1 MRLDQNS
8 LLSEYYLGTEC
19 CSLRE
24 ARRVSTSPTILSI
37 DRARKTNRT
46 LPILLGA
53 LIKIGLSVGIVFSAV
68 EARGQYRPL
77 AVQPPTQIFPWGSTN
92 ALIPFA
98 VTNTQNMG
106 LTVYQ
111 GNNGNQAQFPYAMS
125 FSSFADINTAFQQLL
140 VFAAN
145 LALTNPAVN
154 KNDPIFVIGNA
165 VNLNYPPGFVESTGF
180 VGVTF
185 VVGTPVPDNVSFSY
199 VEQNGTWVLPDL
211 SGIVPVLPQ
220 QMTFYVPGLEW
231 ARIEVYNSTNMITP
245 FLVVDSRNPSSSS
258 GTNGIDLPSQS
269 ITIATAYLASGTN
282 GPYQLKVSFLT
293 SGSGF
298 QIVDGNGLEIAE
310 TPLVL
315 AVTKSNGSVNLSVT
329 GGDVGRNFEIEK
341 SPDLQTW
348 TPITGAYTVGTNAG
362 WSITFQDTMSNLFGF
377 YRAATTN
384 AVPQ

>member
-1 MRLDQNS
+1 
-8 LLSEYYLGTEC
+8 
-19 CSLRE
+19 
-24 ARRVSTSPTILSI
+24 
-37 DRARKTNRT
+37 
-46 LPILLGA
+46 
-53 LIKIGLSVGIVFSAV
+53 
-68 EARGQYRPL
+68 
-77 AVQPPTQIFPWGSTN
+77 
-92 ALIPFA
+92 
-98 VTNTQNMG
+98 
-106 LTVYQ
+106 
-111 GNNGNQAQFPYAMS
+111 
-125 FSSFADINTAFQQLL
+125 
-140 VFAAN
+140 
-145 LALTNPAVN
+145 
-154 KNDPIFVIGNA
+154 
-165 VNLNYPPGFVESTGF
+165 
-180 VGVTF
+180 
-185 VVGTPVPDNVSFSY
+185 VGTPVPDNVSFSY